1 MAYFLA
7 AAAASGVFIAASWR
21 GKTDL
26 ALASA
31 RGRPKPS
38 IEPVWNDVETN
49 IHAPEARADVAVAL
63 RIALKRLS
71 PIMANQRVQADVA
84 ALPGLRVHMRGAP
97 LADLLEEMLA
107 AAIHAAPASRLL
119 LTAAAHGSRIDV
131 GITDDMPGADPTV
144 RLGRFHGLRE
154 RVARR
159 GATLEVD
166 VRPAE
171 GTTLTLRLAAANT
184 SSNRPTQPG

>member
-21 GKTDL
+21 GRTDL
-26 ALASA
+26 ALAPVQ
-31 RGRPKPS
+31 GRPRPL
-38 IEPVWNDVETN
+38 IDPVWDDVEAN
-49 IHAPEARADVAVAL
+49 IYAPEARADVGVAM
-63 RIALKRLS
+63 RVALKRLS
-71 PIMANQRVQADVA
+71 PIMTNQFVQADVA
-84 ALPGLRVHMRGAP
+84 ALPGLRVRMRGAP
-97 LADLLEEMLA
+97 LTDLLEEMLA

-131 GITDDMPGADPTV
+131 GIADDMPGADPTV
-144 RLGRFHGLRE
+144 RLERVRGLTA

-159 GATLEVD
+159 GGTLEVN

-171 GTTLTLRLAAANT
+171 GTTLTLRLAAAADA
-184 SSNRPTQPG
+184 